1 MEGLLIPA
9 IIYVLGVAFK
19 SFFKK
24 NEDNENIESKS
35 PLSKTVSNTVKKM
48 EKNLNELNYNYK
60 KQKHI
65 EESKKEYID
74 EESKKNIDE
83 VISKIR
89 IDDMEDKENPKTLSD
104 DIEKQENSDEGFNL
118 FSDSDDL
125 IKGIIMSEILNK
137 PKSMRK

>member
-9 IIYVLGVAFK
+9 IIYVIGVAFK
-19 SFFKK
+19 SFFK
-24 NEDNENIESKS
+24 EDDENTENKS
-35 PLSKTVSNTVKKM
+35 PLLQTVNNTVKKI
-48 EKNLNELNYNYK
+48 ENNLNELSYNYK

-74 EESKKNIDE
+74 EEYKKNIDQ
-83 VISKIR
+83 VISEIR
-89 IDDMEDKENPKTLSD
+89 IDDMEDKEIPKTLSE
-104 DIEKQENSDEGFNL
+104 DIEQQENSDEGFNL

-137 PKSMRK
+137 PKSMRR